1 MPICMIPLLCK
12 YNNPIL
18 IIAGLRYLFKGIAEM
33 IQKCNRGVTLR
44 QKRKAIL
51 FERFKKNIRNSI
63 ENFSGKNNT
72 DIAVATPA
80 RFMVLY
86 ERGVGILEA

>member
-1 MPICMIPLLCK
+1 MPICIIPLLCK

-51 FERFKKNIRNSI
+51 FERF
-63 ENFSGKNNT
+63 
-72 DIAVATPA
+72 
-80 RFMVLY
+80 
-86 ERGVGILEA
+86 